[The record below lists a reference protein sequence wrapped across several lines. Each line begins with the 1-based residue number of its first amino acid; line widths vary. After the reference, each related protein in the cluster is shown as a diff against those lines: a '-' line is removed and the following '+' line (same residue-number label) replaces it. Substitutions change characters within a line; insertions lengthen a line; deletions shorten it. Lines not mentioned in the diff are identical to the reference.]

1 MTTLLELKKLN
12 FAYVKDSKILD
23 NIDLILNQNKV
34 YGLIGKNGAGKTT
47 LIKTLSSVFNNNVFT
62 LKYFKFFDKEV
73 QLSSE
78 FYRQNKYTVFT
89 ESESF
94 LNWTFLQYL
103 EMVCQLYNCSI
114 ERKRLEILVNG
125 FKFEDYCQ
133 KEIRDLSTGNK
144 KKVFLIV
151 GLYLKR
157 PLLILDEPFD
167 GLDFESTEF
176 LYKMLLEYKQYGTVL
191 LSTHFAESV
200 VRVCDYLYI
209 LENAHINLFQGNVSE
224 WLESIRK

>member
-12 FAYVKDSKILD
+12 FAYVKNSKILD

-47 LIKTLSSVFNNNVFT
+47 FIKILSSVFNNNVFT
-62 LKYFKFFDKEV
+62 LEYFKFFDKEV

-114 ERKRLEILVNG
+114 ERKRLEFLVNG
-125 FKFEDYCQ
+125 FKFEEYCQ

-144 KKVFLIV
+144 KESFLDSRI
-151 GLYLKR
+151 
-157 PLLILDEPFD
+157 I
-167 GLDFESTEF
+167 S
-176 LYKMLLEYKQYGTVL
+176 
-191 LSTHFAESV
+191 
-200 VRVCDYLYI
+200 
-209 LENAHINLFQGNVSE
+209 
-224 WLESIRK
+224 